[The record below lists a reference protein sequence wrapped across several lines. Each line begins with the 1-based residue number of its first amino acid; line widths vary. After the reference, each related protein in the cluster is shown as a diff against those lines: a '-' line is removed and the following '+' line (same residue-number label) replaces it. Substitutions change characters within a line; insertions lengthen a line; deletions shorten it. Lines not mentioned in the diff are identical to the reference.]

1 MYVSEGNTMQT
12 DTALRVI
19 SINVGVPKEVDWS
32 GHKVLTGIY
41 KSPVKGRVA
50 VRVYNVEG
58 DTQADLKHHGGA
70 EQAVYAYPAE
80 NYAFWR
86 DQLPGAELP
95 WGTFGENLTVTGLSE
110 DEVMIGDQFRIGSTE
125 LVVTAPRTPC
135 YKLANKLAGEDVI
148 KRFLHSGLTGFYLAV
163 LQEGEV
169 AANDQI
175 IRTKRCENSMS
186 IREIAAL
193 VRDSSD
199 RKALQ
204 RAVELE
210 ALAPRLCASFKR
222 QLAGKDDI
230 D

>member
-1 MYVSEGNTMQT
+1 MQT
-12 DTALRVI
+12 DTTLRVV
-19 SINVGVPKEVDWS
+19 SINVGSPKEVNWS
-32 GHKVLTGIY
+32 GHNVLTGIY
-41 KSPVKGRVA
+41 KFPVKGRVA
-50 VRVYNVEG
+50 VRVHNIEG
-58 DTQADLKHHGGA
+58 DEQADLKNHGGA
-70 EQAVYAYPAE
+70 EQAVYVYPAE
-80 NYAFWR
+80 NYAYWQ
-86 DQLPGAELP
+86 DQLPNAELP

-125 LVVTAPRTPC
+125 FIVTAPRTPC

-175 IRTKRCENSMS
+175 IRTKRSENSMS
-186 IREIAAL
+186 IREIAGL
-193 VRDSSD
+193 VRDPSN
-199 RKALQ
+199 RQAMQ

-222 QLAGKDDI
+222 RLASKEDVD
-230 D
+230 